1 MLKIGNYLNG
11 STRRGGAY
19 GFKIDVLK
27 KVHIVKAID
36 KKSTLVDF
44 IAETLKAQEDWEFH
58 NPSALAAELP
68 SLRGASSYSLS
79 EVEKDFKIKDNYKLL
94 TAKRLICDG
103 KEYLSESHWEKGLDN
118 NNKMLDGNKSL
129 SEIELFYI
137 YEQSQKNN

>member
-44 IAETLKAQEDWEFH
+44 VAETLKAQEDWEFH

-79 EVEKDFKIKDNYKLL
+79 EVEKDFKWLAKNVASVKAEVEWAADNAAEEDKFEDKMDTFVT
-94 TAKRLICDG
+94 TAEMDMD
-103 KEYLSESHWEKGLDN
+103 EMTD
-118 NNKMLDGNKSL
+118 D
-129 SEIELFYI
+129 
-137 YEQSQKNN
+137 